1 MSRTLKL
8 GVAAAVVALATAA
21 IALAQG
27 TKLSGSVGPGFVISL
42 RDAQGNNV
50 RQLAPGPYEIEVDDL
65 GVEHNFHLMGP
76 GVDQRTDVE
85 GTGKAT
91 WQVMLQ
97 NGTYTFVCDPHALQ
111 MRGSFQVGD
120 QPSPPPPPPP
130 PPPPTPPPVGS
141 TPSAPIGARL
151 ALNVGP
157 GFTISLRTLGGKAV
171 TRLRPGAY
179 TFVVRDRSRFHNAR
193 LLGAGARRATTVSFT
208 GSRTWRVTLRRG
220 MLVVQCDPH
229 RRSMRRTVRI
239 A

>member
-8 GVAAAVVALATAA
+8 AAAGAVLALGVAGIAV
-21 IALAQG
+21 AQG

-85 GTGKAT
+85 GTGKTT
-91 WQVMLQ
+91 WQVTLQ
-97 NGTYTFVCDPHALQ
+97 NGTYTFFCDPHALQ

-120 QPSPPPPPPP
+120 QPAPPPPPPP
-130 PPPPTPPPVGS
+130 PPSPPPSGPAPSAPVGS
-141 TPSAPIGARL
+141 RL
-151 ALNVGP
+151 ALSVGP

-171 TRLRPGAY
+171 TRLRPGSY
-179 TFVVRDRSRFHNAR
+179 RFVVRDRSNFHNAHI
-193 LLGAGARRATTVSFT
+193 LGAGANRSTTVPFT

-220 MLVVQCDPH
+220 MLVIQCDPH
-229 RRSMRRTVRI
+229 KRSMRRTVRI